1 MLGQVGSTWGQV
13 EAKLGQVDLS
23 WRQVGPSWAQVG
35 AKLAQD
41 GPKMKQ
47 VGPKMSKKIKNRIG
61 SGMFV
66 LWSSRGLT
74 ARADPLSRSFDLR
87 KIDIDQLSLAL
98 AADHKG
104 AAQD

>member
-1 MLGQVGSTWGQV
+1 MGSQRPQVGAKLEPSWDQLGQVGAMLGQVGSSWGQV
-13 EAKLGQVDLS
+13 GAKLGQVDLS

-61 SGMFV
+61 SGMLGPKTV
-66 LWSSRGLT
+66 LKVGEVDGGGGS
-74 ARADPLSRSFDLR
+74 P
-87 KIDIDQLSLAL
+87 
-98 AADHKG
+98 
-104 AAQD
+104 